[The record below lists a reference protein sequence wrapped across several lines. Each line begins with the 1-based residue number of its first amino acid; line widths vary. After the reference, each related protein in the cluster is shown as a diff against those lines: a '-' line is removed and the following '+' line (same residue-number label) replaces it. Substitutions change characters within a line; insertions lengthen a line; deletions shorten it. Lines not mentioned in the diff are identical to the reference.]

1 MRGQMSDQ
9 LQCCKQKRPNQNGNK
24 LGIYLNREK
33 ALKYEVKAIL
43 FDTNLFLHNSCD
55 KPNVFQRT
63 LT

>member
-1 MRGQMSDQ
+1 MIS
-9 LQCCKQKRPNQNGNK
+9 CSVVNK
-24 LGIYLNREK
+24 KGPTKTEINLEYTSLEKK